1 MTQTYTTIET
11 RIDGRV
17 AILSLN
23 RPAVLNAI
31 NRTLIDEV
39 TAAMAA
45 FVADPQVYAI
55 VLHGNGRA
63 FSAGFD
69 MKESAQNPVT
79 DIDQWREVLGFDFDF
94 LMQFWDCPKPTIA
107 AVHGFALAGGFEMA
121 LSCDITIAAE
131 GTRFGEPE
139 VRFGSGIVALLL
151 PWMTTP
157 KLAKELLLTGNDQ
170 IDAQRA
176 LAHGHR
182 QSRGAAGQRAGD
194 GAAGRARHRRGG
206 ATIGPVHQARHQP
219 QLRNHGHAAG
229 AACRRR
235 HRRAD
240 REWRRHR
247 AHRVQP
253 LAPRGWAEGGAGMA
267 RRPLQQG
274 MMRRDQAH
282 AQLRYR
288 SLHRRRELKIAAW
301 MLRLVPHH
309 RRDRAETPPA
319 GSATISCARPPTRAW

>member
-1 MTQTYTTIET
+1 MNQTYTTIET

-23 RPAVLNAI
+23 RPTVLNAI
-31 NRTLIDEV
+31 NHTLIEEV
-39 TAAMAA
+39 TAAMAS
-45 FVADPQVYAI
+45 FVEDPQVYAI
-55 VLHGNGRA
+55 ILHGNGRA

-121 LSCDITIAAE
+121 LSCDLTIAAE

-176 LAHGHR
+176 LGMGIVNRVVPLGSELETAMQVARDIAAAAPRSVQLTKRAINRSYEIMGMR
-182 QSRGAAGQRAGD
+182 QALLAAVDTDALIESGGGTERTEFNRLRREVGLK
-194 GAAGRARHRRGG
+194 AA
-206 ATIGPVHQARHQP
+206 
-219 QLRNHGHAAG
+219 L
-229 AACRRR
+229 
-235 HRRAD
+235 
-240 REWRRHR
+240 EWRD
-247 AHRVQP
+247 
-253 LAPRGWAEGGAGMA
+253 A
-267 RRPLQQG
+267 RFSKG
-274 MMRRDQAH
+274 
-282 AQLRYR
+282 
-288 SLHRRRELKIAAW
+288 
-301 MLRLVPHH
+301 
-309 RRDRAETPPA
+309 
-319 GSATISCARPPTRAW
+319 